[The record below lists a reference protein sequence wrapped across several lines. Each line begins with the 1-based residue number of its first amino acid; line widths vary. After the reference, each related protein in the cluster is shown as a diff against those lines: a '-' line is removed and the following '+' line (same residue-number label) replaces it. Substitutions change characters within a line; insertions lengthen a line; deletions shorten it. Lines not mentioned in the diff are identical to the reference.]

1 MFEEA
6 ATLLLG
12 QAEKMMTDAQKV
24 VLSGGELFYNAKDV
38 TQLNNDMIL
47 RTRIAY
53 NQPLPC
59 MHT

>member
-6 ATLLLG
+6 ANLLLG
-12 QAEKMMTDAQKV
+12 HAEKMMSEAQKV
-24 VLSGGELFYNAKDV
+24 VLMGGESFEMSKDL

>member
-6 ATLLLG
+6 ADLLLG
-12 QAEKMMTDAQKV
+12 QAEKMMTDAHKV
-24 VLSGGELFYNAKDV
+24 VLSGGELFYKADDV
-38 TQLNNDMIL
+38 SQLNNDMIL
-47 RTRIAY
+47 RTRTAY